1 MFLIIQRETDL
12 IKLSYRYLYYVNYSN
27 DCLSIP
33 ALLCFRTVKNNF
45 KRFDYVKITVFG
57 FALAALWSSLH
68 SIVLPL
74 RLLDMVAETEKNT
87 RLGLLTFIGLLL
99 AMIVQPIAG
108 AISDRYGFK
117 WGRRQP
123 YILIGSLLGIL
134 LLPGIGLFQGYI
146 ALFIIYCLLQVSIN
160 TAQGP
165 YQAFIPDLV
174 PQGRKGLAS
183 GVKSLLEI
191 IGGITL
197 VRLVGHFMGNY
208 TPGEGALWLWL
219 ALGALAAVL
228 LGAMLATVITVKEPS
243 VRRVTNEPPMW
254 QTLVHSFRF
263 DVKKDQDFIIFL
275 VSRLLVFM
283 ALATIQT
290 FALFY
295 LRDVVG
301 LVNPATA
308 TADLLIAAGIGMLIA
323 VYPAGRFSD
332 KIGRRPVVITSGL
345 LGAAG
350 VLVIFFATGYGI
362 IIAGGVIIGLGTGAF
377 MSSNWALATDL
388 VPGGEEARYLGLT
401 NLATAGG
408 AALARLIGPVIDYF
422 NHYGAGL
429 GYQVMLGACFAY
441 FVVGSLLLL
450 KIREWR

>member
-1 MFLIIQRETDL
+1 MKD
-12 IKLSYRYLYYVNYSN
+12 N
-27 DCLSIP
+27 
-33 ALLCFRTVKNNF
+33 FR
-45 KRFDYVKITVFG
+45 RLDYIKITIFG

-87 RLGLLTFIGLLL
+87 RLGVLTFAGLLL

-108 AISDRYGFK
+108 ALSDRYGFK
-117 WGRRQP
+117 WGRRRP
-123 YILIGSLLGIL
+123 YILIGSLLGVL
-134 LLPGIGLFQGYI
+134 LLPGIGLFQSYI
-146 ALFIIYCLLQVSIN
+146 ALFAIYCFLQASSN

-191 IGGITL
+191 VGGITL
-197 VRLVGHFMGNY
+197 VRLIGYLMGNY
-208 TPGEGALWLWL
+208 TSGEGALWLWL
-219 ALGALAAVL
+219 VLGVLAVVL
-228 LGAMLATVITVKEPS
+228 LGAMLATVIMVKEPPGKRTA
-243 VRRVTNEPPMW
+243 VEPPIW
-254 QTLVHSFRF
+254 QTLAHSFRLNAE
-263 DVKKDQDFIIFL
+263 KDRDFIIFL
-275 VSRLLVFM
+275 VSRLLIFM
-283 ALATIQT
+283 AMATIQT

-308 TADLLIAAGIGMLIA
+308 TADLLIAAGVGMLIA
-323 VYPAGRFSD
+323 VYPAGRLSD
-332 KIGRRPVVITSGL
+332 KIGRRPVVISSGL
-345 LGAAG
+345 LGAVG
-350 VLVIFFATGYGI
+350 VLVIFFASAYDLI
-362 IIAGGVIIGLGTGAF
+362 IVGGVIIGIGTGAF

-401 NLATAGG
+401 NIATAGG

-422 NHYGAGL
+422 NNYGAGL
-429 GYQVMLGACFAY
+429 GYQVMLGTCFAY
-441 FVVGSLLLL
+441 FILGSLLLL
-450 KIREWR
+450 KIRERR